1 MIHLVWLGPITK
13 FIQYKI
19 QHFEKMCPNHKI
31 MVYYNDN
38 ELLNIYKY
46 TYNKYCKT
54 PYAKSDLIR
63 HSVLQKYGGW
73 YFDFDITLLRPI
85 QDIEQ
90 IIDNK
95 KYNFPTIDGWYYNPD
110 FLYCPLGW
118 NGWSTINNYI
128 TNFSSKFS
136 ITSFAN
142 KLLKHVV
149 SNIPNQVNILSN
161 RDLFAFPKDVNYKS
175 LMLREDKP
183 IRKVNGKII
192 KVHDVEFYNENNE
205 NEEGQHEHN

>member
-85 QDIEQ
+85 QDIIIPIFYIVHWDGMDGQLLIIILQ
-90 IIDNK
+90 IFLL
-95 KYNFPTIDGWYYNPD
+95 NFQ
-110 FLYCPLGW
+110 L
-118 NGWSTINNYI
+118 
-128 TNFSSKFS
+128 
-136 ITSFAN
+136 
-142 KLLKHVV
+142 
-149 SNIPNQVNILSN
+149 QVL
-161 RDLFAFPKDVNYKS
+161 
-175 LMLREDKP
+175 P
-183 IRKVNGKII
+183 IS
-192 KVHDVEFYNENNE
+192 Y
-205 NEEGQHEHN
+205 